1 MEIPFTLYHLEFCS
15 YCVKVRRAAER
26 MGIPLQLVDVAKH
39 KSARAFLREHLG
51 RSTVPV
57 LSIDQNGE
65 TELLP
70 ESEDIIRR
78 LEQLSGHRQVATR

>member
-1 MEIPFTLYHLEFCS
+1 MQTPFILYHLEFCS
-15 YCVKVRRAAER
+15 YCTKVRRAAER
-26 MGIPLQLVDVAKH
+26 LGIQLELVDVAKH
-39 KSARAFLREHLG
+39 KSARAYLREHLG

-57 LSIDQNGE
+57 LSIDKNGD

-78 LEQLSGHRQVATR
+78 LEKIGHSTT